1 MELQQTQ
8 ATIKRFRD
16 YVVSQSRANLT
27 RQGKNFTKSLY
38 NSIKGEIVNEDN
50 YTIVGFIMDEHGAYQ
65 DQGVKGYK
73 SGARAPKSPFRFG
86 TGSGGKGGLSNGI
99 SKWVEKKRIQF
110 RDKETGKFMSY
121 KSTAFII
128 ARSIFNKGLKP
139 SLFFTKPFEKGYEK
153 FINIDLMR
161 AFSQDVET
169 IVDYNLKVK

>member
-1 MELQQTQ
+1 MELQETQ

-38 NSIKGEIVNEDN
+38 NSIKGEIVNESN

-65 DQGVKGYK
+65 DLGVKGAK
-73 SGARAPKSPFRFG
+73 SSSKAPKSPFKFG
-86 TGSGGKGGLSNGI
+86 TGNKSGGLTNGI

-110 RDKETGKFMSY
+110 RDKKSGKFLSY
-121 KSTAFII
+121 KSTSYII
-128 ARSIFNKGLKP
+128 TRSIFNKGLKP

-161 AFSQDVET
+161 AFSHDVDT
-169 IVDYNLKVK
+169 IVDYNIKVK

>member
-1 MELQQTQ
+1 MELQETQ

-38 NSIKGEIVNEDN
+38 NSIKGEIVNEQN

-65 DQGVKGYK
+65 DQGVKGAK
-73 SGARAPKSPFRFG
+73 SSNKAPKSPFKFG
-86 TGSGGKGGLSNGI
+86 KGNKSGGLTNGI
-99 SKWVEKKRIQF
+99 GKWVEKKRIQF
-110 RDKETGKFMSY
+110 RDKKTGKYLSY
-121 KSTAFII
+121 KSTSYII
-128 ARSIFNKGLKP
+128 TRSIFNKGLKP

>member
-16 YVVSQSRANLT
+16 YVVSQARANLT

-65 DQGVKGYK
+65 DQGVKGAKSSYK
-73 SGARAPKSPFRFG
+73 APKSPFKFG
-86 TGSGGKGGLSNGI
+86 KGNKSGGLTNGI
-99 SKWVEKKRIQF
+99 GKWVEKKRIQF
-110 RDKETGKFMSY
+110 RDKKTGKYLSY
-121 KSTAFII
+121 KSTSYII
-128 ARSIFNKGLKP
+128 TRSIFNKGLKP

>member
-1 MELQQTQ
+1 MELQETQ

-38 NSIKGEIVNEDN
+38 NSIKGEIVNEEN

-65 DQGVKGYK
+65 DQGVKGAK
-73 SGARAPKSPFRFG
+73 SSNKAPKSPFKFG
-86 TGSGGKGGLSNGI
+86 KGNKSGGLTNGI
-99 SKWVEKKRIQF
+99 GKWVEKKRIQF
-110 RDKETGKFMSY
+110 RDKKTGKYLSY
-121 KSTAFII
+121 KSTSYII
-128 ARSIFNKGLKP
+128 TRSIFNKGLKP